1 MLKRILNIFPFRI
14 QYWIL
19 YDRKLC
25 FVFFFWF
32 GSRGNRDR
40 RNSHLLYHQTCER
53 NTLLLKIVSKRS
65 DDQIALWSP
74 SQSLPCFTFQS
85 TKSIDGTLSY
95 NTETFRNHQLQYTQH
110 HLKLHYAIAWKR
122 YNGSIKRS
130 HKLQPCCPIRNIL
143 PPYFHLCKS
152 PKSRHDF
159 TCT

>member
-1 MLKRILNIFPFRI
+1 MTENCALFFFFSGLEVEGTGTEGTATCYTTKHVRGTLFS
-14 QYWIL
+14 L
-19 YDRKLC
+19 KLC
-25 FVFFFWF
+25 P
-32 GSRGNRDR
+32 
-40 RNSHLLYHQTCER
+40 
-53 NTLLLKIVSKRS
+53 SKRS
-65 DDQIALWSP
+65 DDQIALWPP
-74 SQSLPCFTFQS
+74 SQSLPRFTFQS

-152 PKSRHDF
+152 PKSRQDF
-159 TCT
+159 TCTV